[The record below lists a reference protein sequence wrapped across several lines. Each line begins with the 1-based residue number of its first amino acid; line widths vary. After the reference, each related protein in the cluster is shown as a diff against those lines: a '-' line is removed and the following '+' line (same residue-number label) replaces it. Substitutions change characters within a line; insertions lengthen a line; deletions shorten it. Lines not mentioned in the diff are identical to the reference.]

1 MFVILLDEYFD
12 EMETPSYSNVIGYF
26 TTYENAE
33 NYMLEHGY
41 RKVTYSSVD
50 LVTGEPCDESEY
62 TNKNED
68 DLAYTIARILELELI
83 K

>member
-26 TTYENAE
+26 TTYEYAE
-33 NYMLEHGY
+33 EYLLEHDY
-41 RKVTYSSVD
+41 AKVIYETVD
-50 LVTGEPCDESEY
+50 LATGEPCEEIEY
-62 TNKNED
+62 SNKNED
-68 DLAYTIARILELELI
+68 DLAYTIAHIMELQLI

>member
-12 EMETPSYSNVIGYF
+12 EMETPSYSNIIGYF

-33 NYMLEHGY
+33 DYLLEHDY
-41 RKVTYSSVD
+41 RKVTYPSFD
-50 LVTGEPCDESEY
+50 LATGEPCEDIEY
-62 TNKNED
+62 SNKNED
-68 DLAYTIARILELELI
+68 DLSFTIARIMELHLI